1 MPEGRTGD
9 PSPTIGIGTAAGLGV
24 ELAKRLGRPGR
35 CLLVLDAG
43 IAGLPEIGALHLA
56 LAEPGHD
63 VETWSGFSANP
74 LASEIDA
81 GLALAR
87 LTPPDA
93 VIGVGGGSAL
103 DVAKLVAALAGSAL
117 ATLEIAEAA
126 RPLPARR
133 PLLALLPTT
142 AGTGSEATSTAVFSD
157 AAHTKRWAWGEAL
170 RPDLAILDAA
180 LTRSLP
186 PWLTAATGLDAFVH
200 ALEAATNAK
209 ATGASRA
216 AADRALAVIPDAL
229 PAVIASPGD
238 LEAREALLVAAHD
251 AGRAI
256 DIAGTAMAH
265 AIGHALAGL
274 IPVHHGRAVA
284 LGLAA
289 ALPWIAE
296 GAPEAHARAAR
307 VAGWGRGTQSLVHG
321 FRDLAMASGLALGLD
336 AAERAAVSPEALSR
350 MLARSEN
357 APMVAATRRQATPA
371 DLTAIAEAVCAYP

>member
-1 MPEGRTGD
+1 MGRTGD
-9 PSPTIGIGTAAGLGV
+9 PSPIIGIGTANGLGV

-35 CLLVLDAG
+35 CLLVLDGG
-43 IAGLPEIGALHLA
+43 IAGLPEIAALRLA

-63 VETWSGFSANP
+63 VDTWSGFSANP

-87 LTPPDA
+87 RHPPDA

-103 DVAKLVAALAGSAL
+103 DVAKLVAALADSEL
-117 ATLEIAEAA
+117 ATLDIAEAA
-126 RPLPARR
+126 RPLPDRR
-133 PLLALLPTT
+133 PLLALVPTT
-142 AGTGSEATSTAVFSD
+142 AGTGSEATTTAIFSD
-157 AAHTKRWAWGEAL
+157 AAQTKRWAWGASL

-209 ATGASRA
+209 ATPASRA

-229 PAVIASPGD
+229 PVVMARPDDVA
-238 LEAREALLVAAHD
+238 AREALLVAAHE

-274 IPVHHGRAVA
+274 VPVHHGRAVA

-289 ALPWIAE
+289 ALPWIAD
-296 GAPEAHARAAR
+296 GAPEPHARAAR
-307 VAGWGRGTQSLVHG
+307 IAGWGRGPQSLVHG
-321 FRDLAMASGLALGLD
+321 FRDLATACGLPLGLS
-336 AAERAAVSPEALSR
+336 AEERRTVTPEALAR
-350 MLARSEN
+350 GLARPEN
-357 APMVAATRRQATPA
+357 RPMVAATVRRTTPA
-371 DLTAIAEAVCAYP
+371 DLATIAEAVCAYP